1 MTVITDRPAT
11 SRRTKST
18 RPVPGG
24 TSGEQAIGGA
34 HRRERPKLDPNS
46 VLARAGSIL
55 DAFDGS
61 HRVLSL
67 SELSARTGLPKST
80 VHRFAEQ
87 LLILGWFE
95 RANGG
100 YRVGMRLFE
109 VGGLADRRN
118 RLRDK
123 ALVHL
128 HTLAAATGCAAHLGV
143 LDAGEVVYLE
153 KLPIRGLSLPTR
165 DGGRMPAHCTALG
178 KVMLAYAGEEEIDR
192 VIAGGLDART
202 EHTIVDAGQLKTELE
217 AIRRRG
223 VAYDREEACRGV
235 ACVAAPI
242 RGSGRAV
249 GAISATGFSEG
260 YDFAV
265 VETAVRRASLAI
277 WDDLFGASRKA

>member
-1 MTVITDRPAT
+1 MTVTTEAVDR
-11 SRRTKST
+11 SR
-18 RPVPGG
+18 
-24 TSGEQAIGGA
+24 
-34 HRRERPKLDPNS
+34 LDPNS

-55 DAFDGS
+55 DAFDGA
-61 HRVLSL
+61 HPVLSL
-67 SELSARTGLPKST
+67 SELASRTGLPKST

-87 LLILGWFE
+87 LLVLGWFE

-128 HTLAAATGCAAHLGV
+128 HALGSATSCAAHLAV
-143 LDAGEVVYLE
+143 LDGGEVVYLE
-153 KLPIRGLSLPTR
+153 KLPIRGLTLPTR

-178 KVMLAYAGEEEIDR
+178 KAMLAFAGEEEVER
-192 VIAGGLDART
+192 VIGLGLEPRT
-202 EHTIVDAGQLKTELE
+202 ENTIVDPDRLREELAG
-217 AIRRRG
+217 IRRRG

-235 ACVAAPI
+235 SCAAAPI

-249 GAISATGFSEG
+249 GAFSATGFSG
-260 YDFAV
+260 GFDFPAT
-265 VETAVRRASLAI
+265 ENAVRRAALGT
-277 WDDLFGASRKA
+277 WNDLFGPARHSGGLSPAAR

>member
-1 MTVITDRPAT
+1 MTVTTEARV
-11 SRRTKST
+11 R
-18 RPVPGG
+18 
-24 TSGEQAIGGA
+24 
-34 HRRERPKLDPNS
+34 LDPNS

-55 DAFDGS
+55 DAFDGA
-61 HRVLSL
+61 HPVLSL
-67 SELSARTGLPKST
+67 SELAARTGLPKST

-87 LLILGWFE
+87 LLVLGWFE
-95 RANGG
+95 RASGG

-128 HTLAAATGCAAHLGV
+128 QTVASVTGCAAHLAV

-153 KLPIRGLSLPTR
+153 KLPIRGLTLPTR

-178 KVMLAYAGEEEIDR
+178 KVMLAYAGTEEIER
-192 VIAGGLDART
+192 VIAAGLESRT
-202 EHTIVDAGQLKTELE
+202 ERTIVDAAALREEL
-217 AIRRRG
+217 AQVRRRG

-249 GAISATGFSEG
+249 AAVSATGFSDG
-260 YDFAV
+260 FDFSAI
-265 VETAVRRASLAI
+265 ENAVRRASLAT
-277 WDDLFGASRKA
+277 WDDLFGPARHAEHRPPELRRGAR